1 VDREE
6 SSTPVNQDIISRALL
21 KAAELV
27 GGLTPLQLYLRVDR
41 SELFRWLVGKG
52 VPPEQVFL
60 RVVEILLDPEAAQL
74 AVIEHRRRAEDA
86 SPGDDLPPP
95 E

>member
-1 VDREE
+1 LDQEQ
-6 SSTPVNQDIISRALL
+6 SSTPVNQDIVSRALL

-27 GGLTPLQLYLRVDR
+27 GGLTPLQQYLQVDR

-52 VPPEQVFL
+52 APPEPVFL

-74 AVIEHRRRAEDA
+74 AVIESRRREQAA